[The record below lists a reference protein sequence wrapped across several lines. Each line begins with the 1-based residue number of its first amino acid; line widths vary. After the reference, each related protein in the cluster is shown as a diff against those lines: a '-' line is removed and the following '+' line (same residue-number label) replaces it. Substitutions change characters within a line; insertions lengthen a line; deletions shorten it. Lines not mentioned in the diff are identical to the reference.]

1 MVDKDDAVEPAPAA
15 AQQVPGAEQASNEH
29 RTALVL
35 GGGGLAGIGWEIGIL
50 SGLAREGVDPTSAD
64 LIVGTSA
71 GSVVGAQLGSGR
83 LTLPELYDR
92 QLADLDGEVPAG
104 MGAAVLARYL
114 WGVLWS
120 RDPEAYGARM
130 GRLALS
136 ARTEP
141 EEARRAVFHERLLTH
156 EWPRARRLVV
166 TAVDAVSGEFRAFD
180 RESGVELID
189 AVGASCAVPGV
200 WPPVTIGG
208 RRFIDG
214 GVRSSTNADL
224 ALGYGTVVIV
234 APIAVGGG
242 PVLSARTLA
251 TRLSA
256 SGARVSLITPDRASR
271 RAFGRNVLDPARRAP
286 AARAGLAQAAA
297 HVDDVGAVWPSRTD
311 ASRSGPFPTRTSRTR
326 P

>member
-1 MVDKDDAVEPAPAA
+1 MADTDDAAGRAA
-15 AQQVPGAEQASNEH
+15 DKG

-50 SGLAREGVDPTSAD
+50 HGLAQAGADPTGAD

-71 GSVVGAQLGSGR
+71 GSVVGAQLTSE
-83 LTLPELYDR
+83 LLNLHELYER
-92 QLADLDGEVPAG
+92 QLADPDGEVPAG

-114 WGVLWS
+114 WGVLRS

-130 GRLALS
+130 GRLAL
-136 ARTEP
+136 ATRTEP
-141 EEARRAVFHERLLTH
+141 EEVRRAVFAARLLTH
-156 EWPRARRLVV
+156 DWPRARRLVV
-166 TAVDAVSGEFRAFD
+166 TAVDALTGEFRAFD

-200 WPPVTIGG
+200 WPPVTIDG

-251 TRLSA
+251 HRLSA
-256 SGARVSLITPDRASR
+256 SGAKVVLITPDRAAR

-286 AARAGLAQAAA
+286 SARAGLAQAAA
-297 HVDDVGAVWPSRTD
+297 HAEAVHRIWP
-311 ASRSGPFPTRTSRTR
+311 G
-326 P
+326 